1 MLRSANDKR
10 NTVVSTAKLSSFLA
24 IINSW
29 SRVFHMAFIAKC
41 QSNYDILL
49 ASLRTHITFNI

>member
-24 IINSW
+24 IINYI
-29 SRVFHMAFIAKC
+29 RPTTVCRLYM
-41 QSNYDILL
+41 
-49 ASLRTHITFNI
+49 NINTL

>member
-24 IINSW
+24 IINWCQMWDSQMEFPCT
-29 SRVFHMAFIAKC
+29 VCIFI
-41 QSNYDILL
+41 Y
-49 ASLRTHITFNI
+49 